1 MSYDFLMMR
10 PRIETMTEIES
21 LEDLGERTL
30 VRQDP
35 AALVDALSSLFP
47 ELAWRREEDG
57 GWFGSLAGDDTWYE
71 LRVRAEPDYSW
82 SICTS
87 HLTNRR
93 RVVPLICD
101 RLGLLAFDGQ
111 ANVLIWPAG
120 SSPVA

>member
-47 ELAWRREEDG
+47 ELAWRRFVSMLSG
-57 GWFGSLAGDDTWYE
+57 P
-71 LRVRAEPDYSW
+71 RK
-82 SICTS
+82 
-87 HLTNRR
+87 
-93 RVVPLICD
+93 PL
-101 RLGLLAFDGQ
+101 
-111 ANVLIWPAG
+111 
-120 SSPVA
+120 